1 MTQQIIL
8 YNEKNDK
15 FVFIQATHTVSSW
28 TFTGLDQAGELGLV
42 TPADQLESTLAELTT
57 ADTFTLNEGLDGKF
71 KSMTYGEWE
80 ALRCAQA
87 SAGIKD
93 KVDEL
98 TVADDV
104 KAEIKG
110 FFDSFTEAMTIKYT
124 QGKRSWGQ
132 IYGELFEDFSKLA
145 K

>member
-1 MTQQIIL
+1 MAQIIL

-15 FVFIQATHTVSSW
+15 MVFIQAEIADGKVA
-28 TFTGLDQAGELGLV
+28 FTGLDQAGELDFV
-42 TPADQLESTLAELTT
+42 TPADQLEATLAPLTS
-57 ADTFTLNEGLDGKF
+57 ADTFTLNESLDGKF

-87 SAGIKD
+87 SAGIKA
-93 KVDEL
+93 KVDAL
-98 TVADDV
+98 AVSDDV

-110 FFDSFTEAMTIKYT
+110 FFDSFTKSMTVKYI
-124 QGKRSWGQ
+124 QGKRCWGQ
-132 IYGELFEDFSKLA
+132 IYGELFDDFSKLA

>member
-1 MTQQIIL
+1 MAQIIL

-15 FVFIQATHTVSSW
+15 MVFIQAEIADGKVA
-28 TFTGLDQAGELGLV
+28 FTGLDQAGELDFV
-42 TPADQLESTLAELTT
+42 TPADQLEATLAPLTS
-57 ADTFTLNEGLDGKF
+57 ADTFTLNESLDGKF

-87 SAGIKD
+87 SAGIKA
-93 KVDEL
+93 KVDAL
-98 TVADDV
+98 AVSDDV

-110 FFDSFTEAMTIKYT
+110 FFDSFTKSMTVKYI

-132 IYGELFEDFSKLA
+132 IYGELFDDFSKLA

>member
-1 MTQQIIL
+1 MSQIIL
-8 YNEKNDK
+8 YNEKIDK
-15 FVFIQATHTVSSW
+15 MAFIQADIADGKIS
-28 TFTGLDQAGELGLV
+28 FTGLEQAADLDFA
-42 TPADQLESTLAELTT
+42 TPADQIEPTLAALTT

-87 SAGIKD
+87 SAGIKA

-98 TVADDV
+98 AVSDET

-110 FFDSFTEAMTIKYT
+110 FFDSFTESMTIKYI

>member
-1 MTQQIIL
+1 MSQIIL

-15 FVFIQATHTVSSW
+15 MVFIQAEIADGKVS
-28 TFTGLDQAGELGLV
+28 FTGLDQAGELDFV
-42 TPADQLESTLAELTT
+42 TPADQLEAVLAPLAD
-57 ADTFTLNEGLDGKF
+57 ADTFTLNESLDGKF

-87 SAGIKD
+87 SDGIKA
-93 KVDEL
+93 KVDGL
-98 TVADDV
+98 DVADET

-110 FFDSFTEAMTIKYT
+110 FFDSFTKSMTVKYI

-132 IYGELFEDFSKLA
+132 IYGELFDDFSKLA

>member
-1 MTQQIIL
+1 MAQIIL
-8 YNEKNDK
+8 YNEKIDK
-15 FVFIQATHTVSSW
+15 MVFIQAEINDGKV
-28 TFTGLDQAGELGLV
+28 TFSGLDQAGQLDFA
-42 TPADQLESTLAELTT
+42 TPADQIEPTLAALT
-57 ADTFTLNEGLDGKF
+57 DSSTFVLNEGLDGKF

-87 SAGIKD
+87 NAGIKA

-98 TVADDV
+98 TVSDEA

-110 FFDSFTEAMTIKYT
+110 FFDSFTDSMTVKYI

-132 IYGELFEDFSKLA
+132 IYDELFADFSKLA

>member
-1 MTQQIIL
+1 MSQIIL
-8 YNEKNDK
+8 YNEKIDK
-15 FVFIQATHTVSSW
+15 MVFIQAELNDGKVS
-28 TFTGLDQAGELGLV
+28 FTGLDQAGELDFA
-42 TPADQLESTLAELTT
+42 TPADKIEPTLAALTT

-87 SAGIKD
+87 SAGIKA

-98 TVADDV
+98 DVADDV

-110 FFDSFTEAMTIKYT
+110 FFDSFTESMTVKYI

-132 IYGELFEDFSKLA
+132 IYGELFDDFAKLA

>member
-1 MTQQIIL
+1 MSQIIL
-8 YNEKNDK
+8 YNEKIDK
-15 FVFIQATHTVSSW
+15 MVFIQAEINDGKV
-28 TFTGLDQAGELGLV
+28 TFTGLDQAGELDFA
-42 TPADQLESTLAELTT
+42 TPADQIEPTLAALTT

-87 SAGIKD
+87 SAGIKA

-98 TVADDV
+98 DVADDV

-110 FFDSFTEAMTIKYT
+110 FFDSFTKSMTIKYI